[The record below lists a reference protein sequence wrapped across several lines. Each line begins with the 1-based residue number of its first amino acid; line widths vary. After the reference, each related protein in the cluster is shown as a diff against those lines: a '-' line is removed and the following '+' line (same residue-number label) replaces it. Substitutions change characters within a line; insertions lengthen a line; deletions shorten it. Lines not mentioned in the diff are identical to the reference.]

1 MSLTKVTYSMI
12 SGAFANVLDYG
23 AKGDNATNDT
33 AAIQS
38 AINAVFAAGGG
49 TVYFPSGTYL
59 VTGLSL
65 NWGSSAV
72 SVNFVGSGQ
81 TATVIKKTGV
91 SVDAMFNLSA
101 SASDGTYS
109 EFSDMRVTG
118 NTNGDGFTITN
129 LARNVWRNVRIDNCN
144 VGIENLGSLINAFYD
159 CNLLSNVIG
168 YRARKSGGIF
178 CNVIQ
183 MFGGSVRGNS
193 DWGFDLGDTAGFYL
207 YGVDIEVN
215 GTGATGGGLITRSTC
230 DDEFGFSNI
239 AIKTCWFEGN
249 NGVSIYAEAC
259 AGLNLSIQ
267 DTLIL
272 NARLGAAITAEAVG
286 FLTLDRVIASSAS
299 DTVTSQASVLTIRES
314 NIHTIANSSSN
325 YLIQKTQTNAGYIQ
339 SIQGGA
345 TGEFV
350 VSGDSIKSESGSVAT
365 TSSVAAT
372 AFTVSGS
379 LGMYQV
385 FACLPSTGVGTAY
398 KAHAIIGWDATGAGY
413 ISGTNGANLTITL
426 SGSNVQVT
434 QTSGVNQSIYF
445 VYQKIGN

>member
-1 MSLTKVTYSMI
+1 MALTKVSFSMI
-12 SGAFANVLDYG
+12 SGAYVNVLDSG

-49 TVYFPSGTYL
+49 TVYFPPGTYL

-91 SVDAMFNLSA
+91 SVDAMFDLSA

-109 EFSDMRVTG
+109 EFTDMRITG

-129 LARNVWRNVRIDNCN
+129 LARNVWRNVRVDNCN
-144 VGIENLGSLINAFYD
+144 VGIENRGSLINAFYD

-168 YRARKSGGIF
+168 YRATKFGGIF

-207 YGVDIEVN
+207 YGVDIESN
-215 GTGATGGGLITRSTC
+215 GTDATGGGLITRPTC
-230 DDEFGFSNI
+230 DDEFGYSNI
-239 AIKTCWFEGN
+239 AIKNCWFESN

-272 NARLGAAITAEAVG
+272 NPRAGNAITSELIG
-286 FLTLDRVIASSAS
+286 YLTIDRITAAGSG
-299 DTVTSQASVLTIRES
+299 DTVTSQADTLTIRES
-314 NIHTIANSSSN
+314 NIHTIANSSNN
-325 YLIQKTQTNAGYIQ
+325 YLIQKTQTNAGYVP

-350 VSGDSIKSESGSVAT
+350 VSGDSIKSDSGSVAT

-379 LGMYQV
+379 IGMYQV
-385 FACLPSTGVGTAY
+385 FVCLPSIGAGTAY
-398 KAHAIIGWDATGAGY
+398 KAYAIIGWDATGAGY

-445 VYQKIGN
+445 AYQKIGD